1 MNEQAKKQCDWPGC
15 GSYMMKKRD
24 TSFSQAL
31 ERTNTKIWW
40 ECPNAGGHG
49 VLSIEGIGEDYCTV
63 PKCTGIMVLELGRK
77 EKSCTNTDQH
87 GELEK
92 PKPFNAERMQAEL
105 DACKDLS
112 RIGSMQVPRE
122 YCHRLLVTY
131 AVEKERA
138 DKAEAELEVKQ
149 QKVIRQKKELA
160 FLNGRVDE
168 YIDNYKYECRKTLKL
183 KADYA
188 VLHGVLQKLHEI
200 VAHNEP
206 PGRDLPLEW
215 IMEEAQKLLASPHP
229 GADMLAKAKKHDEM
243 VAKEVPVFRY
253 LEMEELVE
261 ELRERVAAL
270 EKAIDDILHSSPCR
284 HDEDYH
290 RVPRYYMRT
299 LNLLINGGEPIK
311 ETPSQELARRASVR
325 MVEQSLTYGQAVEYV
340 LKTQPALAKAY
351 REFTLKGIVKNE

>member
-1 MNEQAKKQCDWPGC
+1 MNEQAKKRCDWPGC
-15 GSYMMKKRD
+15 GAEKFHFTGLMGGWSAAQREEMDDAGM
-24 TSFSQAL
+24 
-31 ERTNTKIWW
+31 I
-40 ECPNAGGHG
+40 CPNA
-49 VLSIEGIGEDYCTV
+49 
-63 PKCTGIMVLELGRK
+63 
-77 EKSCTNTDQH
+77 DQH

-92 PKPFNAERMQAEL
+92 PQPFSVERMQAEL

-112 RIGSMQVPRE
+112 RIGNMQVPKE

-229 GADMLAKAKKHDEM
+229 GADLPGDDPKSRAIIDNLLDHVATDLSQAKGKDIEAAFERG
-243 VAKEVPVFRY
+243 ALLIRREVIHAIGHGATFQGNPY
-253 LEMEELVE
+253 EDA
-261 ELRERVAAL
+261 LRQLGRVKAL
-270 EKAIDDILHSSPCR
+270 EGVAGAIVNHRDCDGEGCLYDDAEIGRLAQEALDSS
-284 HDEDYH
+284 
-290 RVPRYYMRT
+290 
-299 LNLLINGGEPIK
+299 EPK
-311 ETPSQELARRASVR
+311 ETPSQELALY
-325 MVEQSLTYGQAVEYV
+325 SLWNFPSEKWTDPFPT
-340 LKTQPALAKAY
+340 KKAG
-351 REFTLKGIVKNE
+351 E